1 MIATEDMIALQQLE
15 ASYWAL
21 ADGTEK
27 VAINDLFHEDGV
39 LELGALKL
47 EGADAIA
54 AFFEERA
61 VSGRASDRITRH
73 FATNFIAV
81 RLDENSIRLRSNV
94 MVFSGSGA
102 LPLDAGPPSNI
113 GDFEAVCVRS
123 VAGHWRFLR
132 KTGRTIFVGPGAAK
146 FAR

>member
-1 MIATEDMIALQQLE
+1 MIATEDMIGLQQLE
-15 ASYWAL
+15 ASYWTL

-27 VAINDLFHEDGV
+27 VAIGDLFHEDGV

-61 VSGRASDRITRH
+61 ASERASDRTTRH

-81 RLDENSIRLRSNV
+81 PLDENSVRLRSNV
-94 MVFSGSGA
+94 MVFSGSGT
-102 LPLDAGPPSNI
+102 LPLDAGAPSNI
-113 GDFEAVCVRS
+113 GDFEAVCVKS
-123 VAGHWRFLR
+123 IAGHWRFLH
-132 KTGRTIFVGPGAAK
+132 KSGRTIFVGRGAPK